1 MASNKNVKPRA
12 KSTNYPRR
20 SNKNSSTTVKKATTR
35 SSDKIKKQYD
45 SSSSN
50 NERALGRST
59 HTRAA
64 YRSYR
69 EPEYKKRNI
78 KTKKDYKSNFKISA
92 LITLAIMLILSF
104 VLTGLEFTVLIA
116 IGLAIILGFSY
127 LLHILMK
134 RKWAKRF
141 LNLIIILMVILIL
154 GIVSFGIYFFYT
166 IVSEAPDF
174 DVKKLKLKESTLIYD
189 NKGQLIIELGTEK
202 REIIKYEDL
211 SEELINAIIAT
222 EDSRFFQHQG
232 FDAARFAKASMG
244 QLSGNENAGGGST
257 ISMQVIKN
265 SFTSKESK
273 GFAGIKRKFT
283 DIYLSIFKLEKQ
295 FTKQEIIEFYVNN
308 HFLGSNTYGVEQASI
323 TYFGKKASQL
333 NLSEAAIIAGMF
345 QAPSSYNPFNY
356 PESTRKRRAEVLSL
370 MRRHGYINK
379 EEEALA
385 NSIPI
390 TSLITEKRGETIIFG
405 AYVDTVV
412 EELEAM
418 GYKPYNESLLIY
430 TNMDRDRQQ
439 KMDDIFSG
447 KTFNWVLP
455 EVQSG
460 IAAVDVNNGKILAI
474 GAGRDRNDAR
484 QYNYATMIKRQIGS
498 SAKPL
503 FDYGPGLEYNNWSTY
518 KLFYD
523 GPYQYSSG
531 QTIRN
536 SDGGYRGTITLR
548 TALAYSRNIPA
559 LKAFQQVDNK
569 KIIEFV
575 TNLGITPEIA
585 NGQIH
590 EAHSLGAFNGASPL
604 QMAAAYAAFAN
615 GGTYYKP
622 YAVNKIVNRQTNE
635 IKDFSSTGAR
645 VMSDS
650 TAFMISDVLKTSVI
664 SGLSGA
670 AKVPG
675 INVAAK
681 TGTTNFDKITER
693 KYGLPGNAVHDAW
706 VVGYDPD
713 VALAMWY
720 GYAKIDKTHYLT
732 TNTAGAQRARVYQA
746 VGRAMFKSQGK
757 DFKVP
762 DSVVRI
768 PIEMN
773 SDPAS
778 LASGGTPS
786 WEVVYEWFKKGTEPT
801 EVSAKYNKLANV
813 SGLKVDYDSGSKTTS
828 LSWSPV
834 GKPSDAK
841 EEYGPFGYKV
851 YKDGRFLGFT
861 ENNSYTIRNDQSPTG
876 SYRVVTTFEIYGANA
891 SSGVTVSIDNVEVS
905 FSPSI
910 KTVFNSGDTAY
921 KFSDDVIAKRDGKSI
936 PTTSNVSVK
945 DPLTNNNVSW
955 VTALTVPG
963 KYVITYSVYN
973 EGKQIGTLSREVEVK

>member
-1 MASNKNVKPRA
+1 MAPNKNTRSRA

-20 SNKNSSTTVKKATTR
+20 TTKNSSTYVKKATTR
-35 SSDKIKKQYD
+35 SSKKIKENYD
-45 SSSSN
+45 SSSKNS
-50 NERALGRST
+50 ERTLGRSQ
-59 HTRAA
+59 HKKPA
-64 YRSYR
+64 YQTYR
-69 EPEYKKRNI
+69 QAEYKKKNI
-78 KTKKDYKSNFKISA
+78 RPTRDYGSNLKISA
-92 LITLAIMLILSF
+92 SIVLAAILIFSYIIA
-104 VLTGLEFTVLIA
+104 GLEFTILIA
-116 IGLAIILGFSY
+116 VGLAIILGFSY
-127 LLHILMK
+127 LFHLLMK

-141 LNLIIILMVILIL
+141 LNLVVIIIAILIL
-154 GIVSFGIYFFYT
+154 AVTSFSIYFFYT
-166 IVSEAPDF
+166 VIASAPDF
-174 DVKKLKLKESTLIYD
+174 DIKKLKLKESTLMYD
-189 NKGQLIIELGTEK
+189 NKGQLIVELGTEK

-232 FDAARFAKASMG
+232 FDAARFAKATLG
-244 QLSGNENAGGGST
+244 QISGNENAGGGST

-308 HFLGSNTYGVEQASI
+308 HFLGSNAYGVEQASL
-323 TYFGKKASQL
+323 TYFGKKASEL
-333 NLSEAAIIAGMF
+333 NLAEAAIIAGMF
-345 QAPSSYNPFNY
+345 QAPSSYNPYNN
-356 PESTRKRRAEVLSL
+356 PGNTTKRRAVVLSL
-370 MRRHGYINK
+370 MRRHGYITK

-385 NSIPI
+385 NSIPV
-390 TSLITEKRGETIIFG
+390 TSLLVNRSAESVMYQ
-405 AYVDTVV
+405 AYIDTVV

-418 GYKPYNESLLIY
+418 GYKPYNESLQIY

-439 KMDDIFSG
+439 RLDDMFSG
-447 KTFNWVLP
+447 KTFNWVLA

-474 GAGRDRNDAR
+474 GAGRNRNDAR

-498 SAKPL
+498 TAKPL
-503 FDYGPGLEYNNWSTY
+503 FDYGPGMEYNNWSTY
-518 KLFYD
+518 KLFFD

-531 QTIRN
+531 QAIRN

-548 TALAYSRNIPA
+548 HALAHSRNIPA

-575 TNLGITPEIA
+575 TNLGITPEIS
-585 NGQIH
+585 NGRIH

-622 YAVNKIVNRQTNE
+622 YAVNKIVNRQTSE
-635 IKDFSSTGAR
+635 IKDFSSTGVK

-650 TAFMISDVLKTSVI
+650 TAFMISDVLKSSVT

-670 AKVPG
+670 ARVPG

-681 TGTTNFDKITER
+681 TGTTNFDKATER

-706 VVGYDPD
+706 VVGYDPE
-713 VALAMWY
+713 VALGMWY
-720 GYAKIDKTHYLT
+720 GYAKIDSTHYLT

-746 VGRAMFKSQGK
+746 AGRAVFRSGGK

-762 DSVVRI
+762 DSVVKI
-768 PIEMN
+768 PIEMG

-778 LASGGTPS
+778 LASPGTPS

-801 EVSAKYNKLANV
+801 EISIKYNKLANV
-813 SGLKVDYDSGSKTTS
+813 SGLKVDYDNDSHTTS
-828 LSWSPV
+828 ISWNPV
-834 GKPSDAK
+834 GKPSEAK
-841 EEYGPFGYKV
+841 DEYGPFGYKV

-861 ENNSYTIRNDQSPTG
+861 KNNSYTIRNDQSPTG
-876 SYRVVTTFEIYGANA
+876 TYRVVTTYEIYGANA
-891 SSGVTVSIDNVEVS
+891 SSGASVSIDNVEVS
-905 FSPSI
+905 FKPSI
-910 KTVFNSGDTAY
+910 KTIFGNADTSY
-921 KFSDDVIAKRDGKSI
+921 NFSDDVTAKRDGKTISTTANISI
-936 PTTSNVSVK
+936 K
-945 DPLTNNNVSW
+945 DPVTNNNVSW
-955 VTALTVPG
+955 ATALTVPG
-963 KYVITYSVYN
+963 KYVVNYSIYN
-973 EGKQIGTLSREVEVK
+973 EGKQIGTLSREVEIK